1 MSAVWFIPV
10 LLVALTGAVPD
21 NMGFEIMDDE
31 GLMPLNW
38 ILEGQ
43 GYSGYS
49 DSVVVFSG
57 DRSFRLEYIEPG
69 SYYGYVSQ
77 YIPFAYQGESI
88 TMSGYLR
95 SRDMGDESYAGLSLD
110 LYDTQGDAVC
120 TEYMYLEELQSD
132 TDWQRFEITMENS
145 IFGDTLELGVYLM
158 GPGTIWVD
166 GLELLL
172 DGESVSEAVER
183 GLPGAQLDHEFDS
196 GSGLEFEEVDDFQI
210 ESLVLLGKVWAFL
223 KYHHP
228 QIGRG
233 DVNWDYSLMR
243 ILPSV
248 LEASTE
254 SERQQTLLDLVN
266 SLEPVIAAECYM
278 PAPEEIRLSPDL
290 SWIDDPEVGTSL
302 ASALWTV
309 YEGRFQGTH
318 YYVRGTPYSTFS
330 ECEYEE
336 MDIPDTGFRL
346 LALYRYWGII
356 EYFFPYRYAIDEDW
370 HDVLR
375 TYIPV
380 LTAADTPLSYQL
392 ALQKLI
398 VSIGDSHASIWNE
411 PDALRDFYGNLYAPL
426 WLAYVEDQWV
436 VDEYIHESAS
446 TSGIELGDVIV
457 AVDGHPLA
465 DRTEEL
471 YQYANGSIES
481 SLYEILGRKMLRGNT
496 ETVALTIQRGDDTQV
511 VTIPRMEKEELDW
524 ELINQPAAGDGS
536 YTLLDDETGYIYP
549 ALLSRDE
556 VEEMKEELRHSDGLV
571 LDLRDYPGGF
581 VIYAV
586 ADFILPEKTVF
597 THMTFPDHSNPGTF
611 TWGEPLHAGGD
622 DSSTYEGR
630 VAILIDEGSISS
642 AEFHA
647 MAWRLAPRARV
658 FGSPTAGADGNITR
672 VSLPG
677 GVNTIFT
684 GLGVY
689 NPDRSETQRVG
700 IIPDVEVKPT
710 IEGLQAGRD
719 EVLEA
724 ALEWLHSAESNQP
737 VNTEADR
744 VKAMKLYSM
753 ALRLEEQRDYETAME
768 YYRQSLALHE
778 DETVRAAYFNL
789 LATIGPM

>member
-21 NMGFEIMDDE
+21 NMGFEVMDDE

-57 DRSFRLEYIEPG
+57 DRSLRIEYTESG
-69 SYYGYVSQ
+69 DLYGYVSQ
-77 YIPFAYQGESI
+77 NIPFNYQGESI
-88 TMSGYLR
+88 ALSGYLR
-95 SRDMGDESYAGLSLD
+95 SRNMGNESYAGLSLD
-110 LYDTQGDAVC
+110 LYDVRGDAAC

-132 TDWQRFEITMENS
+132 TDWQRFEITMDNS
-145 IFGDTLELGVYLM
+145 IFGDTLEFGVYLM
-158 GPGTIWVD
+158 GPGTVWVD
-166 GLELLL
+166 DLELLL
-172 DGESVSEAVER
+172 DGEPVSLAVER
-183 GLPGAQLDHEFDS
+183 GLPDAQLDHEFDS
-196 GSGLEFEEVDDFQI
+196 GSSLEFTEVDDFQI

-243 ILPSV
+243 ILPSM

-254 SERQQTLLDLVN
+254 SERQQVLLDLVN
-266 SLEPVIAAECYM
+266 SLEPVVAADCYM

-290 SWIDDPEVGTSL
+290 SWIDSPEVGSSL
-302 ASALWTV
+302 VAALWSV
-309 YEGRFQGTH
+309 YEGRYQGTH

-330 ECEYEE
+330 ECEYED

-346 LALYRYWGII
+346 LSLYRYWGII
-356 EYFFPYRYAIDEDW
+356 EYFFPYLYAIDGDW
-370 HDVLR
+370 DDALR

-380 LTAADTPLSYQL
+380 FTAADTPLSYQL

-411 PDALRDFYGNLYAPL
+411 PDAMKEFYGNLFTPL
-426 WLAYVEDQWV
+426 SLSYVEDNWV
-436 VDEYIHESAS
+436 VTGYAHESAV

-457 AVDGHPLA
+457 AIDGRPVIE
-465 DRTEEL
+465 RTEEL
-471 YQYANGSIES
+471 YPYGNGSTENS
-481 SLYEILGRKMLRGNT
+481 VYEMLDQKMLRGNA
-496 ETVALTIQRGDDTQV
+496 ETVALTIQRGNDTQI
-511 VTIPRMEKEELDW
+511 VTMPRIEKEDLDRSM
-524 ELINQPAAGDGS
+524 INQPAAGDGS
-536 YTLLDDETGYIYP
+536 YTLLDDETGYVY
-549 ALLSRDE
+549 AAMLSKEDI
-556 VEEMKEELRHSDGLV
+556 EEMEEKLRYTSGLI
-571 LDLRDYPGGF
+571 LDLRDYPRGF
-581 VIYAV
+581 VIYDV
-586 ADFILPEKTVF
+586 ADFILPGEVVF
-597 THMTFPDHSNPGTF
+597 THMTFPDHRNPGTF
-611 TWGEPLHAGGD
+611 VWEEPLCAGGGNY
-622 DSSTYEGR
+622 SAYEGK

-658 FGSPTAGADGNITR
+658 FGSPTAGADGNITH

-677 GVNTIFT
+677 GVNTFFT

-689 NPDRSETQRVG
+689 NPDGSETQRVG
-700 IIPDVEVKPT
+700 IIPDVEVRPT

-724 ALEWLHSAESNQP
+724 ALEWLHS
-737 VNTEADR
+737 
-744 VKAMKLYSM
+744 
-753 ALRLEEQRDYETAME
+753 
-768 YYRQSLALHE
+768 E
-778 DETVRAAYFNL
+778 D
-789 LATIGPM
+789 PMQ

>member
-1 MSAVWFIPV
+1 MSAVWFMPV
-10 LLVALTGAVPD
+10 LLVALTGAAPD
-21 NMGFEIMDDE
+21 NMGFEVMDDE

-43 GYSGYS
+43 GYSGCS

-57 DRSFRLEYIEPG
+57 DRSLRIEYMESG
-69 SYYGYVSQ
+69 SLFGSVSQ
-77 YIPFAYQGESI
+77 YIPFAFQGDSV
-88 TMSGYLR
+88 TMAVYLR
-95 SRDMGDESYAGLSLD
+95 SRDMGDKSFAGLSLD

-132 TDWQRFEITMENS
+132 TDWQRFEITMENN

-166 GLELLL
+166 DLELLL

-248 LEASTE
+248 LEVSTE

-266 SLEPVIAAECYM
+266 GLEPVIAVECYM
-278 PAPEEIRLSPDL
+278 PEPEEIRLSPDL
-290 SWIDDPEVGTSL
+290 CWIDGSEVGTSL
-302 ASALWTV
+302 ASALWSV
-309 YEGRFQGTH
+309 YEGRYQETH
-318 YYVRGTPYSTFS
+318 YYVRESQYSTFS
-330 ECEYEE
+330 ECKYGE

-356 EYFFPYRYAIDEDW
+356 EYFFPYRYAIDGDW
-370 HDVLR
+370 DDALR
-375 TYIPV
+375 TYVPV
-380 LTAADTPLSYQL
+380 LIAADTPLSYQL

-411 PDALRDFYGNLYAPL
+411 PDALREFYGNLYAPL
-426 WLAYVEDQWV
+426 SIARVENQWV
-436 VDEYIHESAS
+436 VTGYTHESAV

-457 AVDGHPLA
+457 FIDGQPVA

-471 YQYANGSIES
+471 YQYANGSTES
-481 SLYEILGRKMLRGNT
+481 SLYELLGSKMLRGNGD
-496 ETVALTIQRGDDTQV
+496 TVTLTVQRGNDTQI
-511 VTIPRMEKEELDW
+511 VTIPRMEYDNMDSGLK
-524 ELINQPAAGDGS
+524 NRPAAGDGP
-536 YTLLDDETGYIYP
+536 YTILDDGTGYLY
-549 ALLSRDE
+549 AGMLSRGD
-556 VEEMKEELRHSDGLV
+556 VEEMKEELQHSDGLV
-571 LDLRDYPGGF
+571 LDLRDYPGEF
-581 VIYAV
+581 VIHDV
-586 ADFILPEKTVF
+586 ADFILPEETVF

-611 TWGEPLHAGGD
+611 VWEEPLHTGGGD
-622 DSSTYEGR
+622 SSAYEGK
-630 VAILIDEGSISS
+630 VAILIDEGSLSL
-642 AEFHA
+642 AEFTA
-647 MAWRLAPRARV
+647 MAWRLAPEACV
-658 FGSPTAGADGNITR
+658 FGSPTAGADGNIVH

-677 GVNTIFT
+677 GVNTFFT

-700 IIPDVEVKPT
+700 IIPDVEVRPT

-744 VKAMKLYSM
+744 VKAMELYSM

>member
-1 MSAVWFIPV
+1 MSAVWMISV

-21 NMGFEIMDDE
+21 NMGFELMDDE
-31 GLMPLNW
+31 DLMPLNW

-43 GYSGYS
+43 GYSGCS

-77 YIPFAYQGESI
+77 YIPFAYQGDSI
-88 TMSGYLR
+88 TLSGYLR
-95 SRDMGDESYAGLSLD
+95 SRDMGDKSYAGLSLD
-110 LYDTQGDAVC
+110 LYDAQGDAAC

-132 TDWQRFEITMENS
+132 TGWQQFEITMENN

-158 GPGTIWVD
+158 GPGTIWID
-166 GLELLL
+166 DLELLL
-172 DGESVSEAVER
+172 DGKSVSEAVER
-183 GLPGAQLDHEFDS
+183 GLPRAQLDHEFDS
-196 GSGLEFEEVDDFQI
+196 GSGLEFTEVDDFQI

-254 SERQQTLLDLVN
+254 SERQQALLDLVN
-266 SLEPVIAAECYM
+266 NLEPVIAAECHM
-278 PAPEEIRLSPDL
+278 PAPEDIRLNPDL
-290 SWIDDPEVGTSL
+290 CWIDASEVGSSL
-302 ASALWTV
+302 TSALWSV
-309 YEGRFQGTH
+309 YKGRYQETH

-356 EYFFPYRYAIDEDW
+356 EYFFPYLYAIDRDW
-370 HDVLR
+370 DDVLR

-380 LTAADTPLSYQL
+380 LIAADTPLSYQL

-411 PDALRDFYGNLYAPL
+411 PDALREFIGNLFTPL
-426 WLAYVEDQWV
+426 CLAYIEEQWV
-436 VDEYIHESAS
+436 VTGYMHESAV
-446 TSGIELGDVIV
+446 TSGIEPGDVIV
-457 AVDGHPLA
+457 AIDGHPVA
-465 DRTEEL
+465 YRENEL
-471 YQYANGSIES
+471 NPYAHGSTES
-481 SLYEILGRKMLRGNT
+481 SLYEYLGHKMLRGNV
-496 ETVALTIQRGDDTQV
+496 ETVALTVQRGDDTQIL
-511 VTIPRMEKEELDW
+511 TMPRMEKEDLDRGM
-524 ELINQPAAGDGS
+524 INRPAAGNGS
-536 YTLLDDETGYIYP
+536 YTLLDDETGYVYA
-549 ALLSRDE
+549 ALLSKND
-556 VEEMKEELRHSDGLV
+556 VEAMKEEFRHLNGLV
-571 LDLRDYPGGF
+571 LDLRDYPGDN
-581 VIYAV
+581 VVYDV
-586 ADFILPEKTVF
+586 ADFILPEEAVF
-597 THMTFPDHSNPGTF
+597 ALITSADHSNPGTF
-611 TWGEPLHAGGD
+611 IWEEPLYAGGSG
-622 DSSTYEGR
+622 SSAYEGK
-630 VAILIDEGSISS
+630 VAVLIDEGSVSN
-642 AEFHA
+642 AEFTA

-658 FGSPTAGADGNITR
+658 FGSPSAGADGNITH

-677 GVNTIFT
+677 GVNTFFT

-689 NPDRSETQRVG
+689 NPDGSETQRVG
-700 IIPDVEVKPT
+700 IIPDVEERPT

-724 ALEWLHSAESNQP
+724 ALEWLHSSESDQP
-737 VNTEADR
+737 AN
-744 VKAMKLYSM
+744 
-753 ALRLEEQRDYETAME
+753 
-768 YYRQSLALHE
+768 
-778 DETVRAAYFNL
+778 
-789 LATIGPM
+789 